1 MDISNILASDL
12 KSALS
17 LDDMGE
23 TQRQQFLGDLGA
35 VVLEGALLRYLEQ
48 SDEDDQ
54 SVFSSWVQAHA
65 SDDDLLPKLLK
76 TYPQFKETLTDEI
89 VAFKTDV
96 IRVVNKK

>member
-1 MDISNILASDL
+1 MDISNILATDL

-54 SVFSSWVQAHA
+54 SVFSS
-65 SDDDLLPKLLK
+65 
-76 TYPQFKETLTDEI
+76 
-89 VAFKTDV
+89 
-96 IRVVNKK
+96 